1 MVCLLVIVPWSY
13 FDEKKLSY
21 IFLQRQILLVLISI
35 VSGFILI
42 GNFKNFFKNN
52 LKIFGWLLFSGL
64 GVLHFSAYQYF
75 EKHYFLQFIFLEVAS
90 LIFIAPNSVKEV
102 FLKYSKYI
110 FYILILKFIFLR
122 IGSYIHGG
130 FNSSNLFA
138 TYIFLFLW
146 LEFYKKAYF
155 NILLGTVAL
164 YFIGSKAVY
173 LGVVILYFFLFTDLV
188 KEKIPTLLM
197 NSYWLKFKNMD
208 ILAFVGAS
216 FLAVF
221 LFTTVVRQ
229 TGFYKKWY
237 EMNSPSFAESTKNNM
252 LVYGLDKTDESLRQ
266 VLVVTRDMQ
275 FRDTA
280 PQKTINKPM
289 ITNLDLS
296 IGLRVFQ
303 YVHMYDN
310 ILNYFILGDVL
321 GSQQKML
328 GHNPHSAVIDFIS
341 RLGVM
346 YFILCILFYSSLF
359 SQMKLFAFNLGLAPV
374 LCFQPY
380 GFTLGHSIIVLAMVY
395 TLSKFALEKRAIV

>member
-1 MVCLLVIVPWSY
+1 
-13 FDEKKLSY
+13 
-21 IFLQRQILLVLISI
+21 
-35 VSGFILI
+35 
-42 GNFKNFFKNN
+42 
-52 LKIFGWLLFSGL
+52 
-64 GVLHFSAYQYF
+64 
-75 EKHYFLQFIFLEVAS
+75 
-90 LIFIAPNSVKEV
+90 
-102 FLKYSKYI
+102 
-110 FYILILKFIFLR
+110 
-122 IGSYIHGG
+122 
-130 FNSSNLFA
+130 
-138 TYIFLFLW
+138 
-146 LEFYKKAYF
+146 
-155 NILLGTVAL
+155 
-164 YFIGSKAVY
+164 
-173 LGVVILYFFLFTDLV
+173 
-188 KEKIPTLLM
+188 
-197 NSYWLKFKNMD
+197 
-208 ILAFVGAS
+208 
-216 FLAVF
+216 
-221 LFTTVVRQ
+221 
-229 TGFYKKWY
+229 
-237 EMNSPSFAESTKNNM
+237 M

-303 YVHMYDN
+303 YIHMYDN

-359 SQMKLFAFNLGLAPV
+359 SQMKLFAFNLGLVPV